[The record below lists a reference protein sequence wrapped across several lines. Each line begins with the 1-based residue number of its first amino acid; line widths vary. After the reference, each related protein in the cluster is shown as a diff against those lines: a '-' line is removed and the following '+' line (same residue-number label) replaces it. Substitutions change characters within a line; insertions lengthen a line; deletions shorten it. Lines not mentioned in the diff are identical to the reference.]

1 MVTTKTSR
9 KPAVKIS
16 SKKVAVNK
24 KVTKPTSFTLS
35 LFDLLGKEKS
45 QVVLPKEIFGLQENT
60 TLLTQYVRVYLAN
73 QRQSNAST
81 KTRAEVQGSTR
92 KIYKQKGT
100 GRARH
105 GSRRAPLFVG
115 GGTIGGPQNH
125 NFSLKM
131 NKKQKQKAL
140 FTALSL
146 KYKEQNTMGL
156 VKETTVLKTKVVMQ
170 FLKKTNLNNK
180 KILLVLPELKK
191 NNLVLASRNIPNITL
206 IDSKSINPYIL
217 LQNDKVIFADNSIE
231 VLKSHF
237 LKQHEN

>member
-1 MVTTKTSR
+1 MATKKIPK
-9 KPAVKIS
+9 KPESI
-16 SKKVAVNK
+16 KKVS
-24 KVTKPTSFTLS
+24 KPVGFTLK
-35 LFDLLGKEKS
+35 LFNLLGAEKTEMP
-45 QVVLPKEIFGLQENT
+45 LPKEIFGLQENAV
-60 TLLTQYVRVYLAN
+60 LLTQYIRVYLAN

-105 GSRRAPLFVG
+105 GSRRAPIFVG

-146 KYKEQNTMGL
+146 KYKEQNTIGL
-156 VKETTVLKTKVVMQ
+156 IKEDSTAKTKVIVQ
-170 FLKKTNLNNK
+170 FLKNTNLQNK
-180 KILLVLPELKK
+180 KILLVLPELGK
-191 NNLVLASRNIPNITL
+191 NSLILASRNIPNITL

-217 LQNDKVIFADNSIE
+217 LQNEKIIFADNSIE
-231 VLKSHF
+231 VLKTHF
-237 LKQHEN
+237 LKHHEN